1 MATAV
6 AHTANKV
13 DSSSSDCMITV
24 PLSAAARS
32 LVDRLQVLSCVS
44 YVWGRGRAGREGA
57 GGEVQQRLRAQGANV
72 VAVATDI
79 HTRRSTLLSCRFS
92 WFSDRIIETM
102 STKLGSKAAKHS
114 AQGKSNAP
122 QKNG

>member
-32 LVDRLQVLSCVS
+32 LVDRLQVLSCDIVR
-44 YVWGRGRAGREGA
+44 VGPGPGGA
-57 GGEVQQRLRAQGANV
+57 GGGGAT
-72 VAVATDI
+72 AV
-79 HTRRSTLLSCRFS
+79 
-92 WFSDRIIETM
+92 
-102 STKLGSKAAKHS
+102 KS
-114 AQGKSNAP
+114 AGR
-122 QKNG
+122 